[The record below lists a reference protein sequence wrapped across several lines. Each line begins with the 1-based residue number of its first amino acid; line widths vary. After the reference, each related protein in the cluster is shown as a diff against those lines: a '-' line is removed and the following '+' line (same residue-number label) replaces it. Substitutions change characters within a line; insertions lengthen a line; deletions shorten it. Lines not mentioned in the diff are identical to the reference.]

1 MMNAKSRRMNFGVI
15 VGNRGFFPDHLARSG
30 RSEMLAAIEKAGYE
44 ATAVDPEETKFG
56 AVETRVEAARCA
68 DLFKRNRD
76 AIDGV
81 IVTLPNFGD
90 ERAIADTLRMADLDV
105 PVLVQATPDTPGRM
119 TIRDRRDSF
128 CGKMSACNNLMQY
141 GIPYSLTTLHTEA
154 PDSEVFRRDL
164 DWFAAVC
171 RVVRGLRRLRIGA
184 IGARPAAFNTVR
196 YSEKILEAN
205 GISVEPIDLSEI
217 LGRIERMG
225 DQDSAATAKLD
236 SIRKYVSTD
245 QVPIEALL
253 KMAKLG
259 AVIDQWMEQ
268 TQVAISAVQCWTSL
282 EEFFGVVPCT
292 VMSMM
297 SENLMSSACEVDIC
311 GVVGM
316 HALQLASETPSA
328 LLDWNNNY
336 GDDPD
341 KAVCFHCSNLP
352 KHFFKSVR
360 MDFQEIIAG
369 TVGKE
374 NTYGT
379 CVGLVKPGP
388 MSFARFS
395 TNDREGKIHGYVGEG
410 EFTDDPLDTFGGAG
424 VVRIP
429 KLQQLL
435 RYICE
440 RGFEH
445 HVAANLASVGGAV
458 REAATRYLGWEVHR
472 HDGEKSE
479 AHV

>member
-1 MMNAKSRRMNFGVI
+1 MTFGLI
-15 VGNRGFFPDHLARSG
+15 VGNRGFFPDHLAKSG
-30 RSEMLAAIEKAGYE
+30 REEMIAALERAGHQVV
-44 ATAVDPEETKFG
+44 ALSPEESKYG
-56 AVETRVEAARCA
+56 AVETRPEAARCA
-68 DLFKRNRD
+68 DLFKRHR
-76 AIDGV
+76 ATIDGI

-90 ERAIADTLRMADLDV
+90 ERAIADTLRAADLPV
-105 PVLVQATPDTPGRM
+105 PVLVQATPDTPGKM

-128 CGKMSACNNLMQY
+128 CGKMSACNNLTQY
-141 GIPYSLTTLHTEA
+141 GIPYSLTSLHTVA
-154 PDSEVFRRDL
+154 PDSDGFRKDL
-164 DWFAAVC
+164 EWFAQVC

-196 YSEKILEAN
+196 YSEKLLEGA
-205 GISVEPIDLSEI
+205 GISIEPIDLSEI
-217 LGRIERMG
+217 MGRIARMK
-225 DQDSAATAKLD
+225 DDDPAATAKLAAM
-236 SIRKYVSTD
+236 KQYVPTGGIPD
-245 QVPIEALL
+245 AALL

-259 AVIDQWMEQ
+259 AVIDGWMEQ
-268 TQVAISAVQCWTSL
+268 TEVAISAVQCWTSL

-292 VMSMM
+292 LMSMM
-297 SENLMSSACEVDIC
+297 SNNLMSSACEVDIC
-311 GVVGM
+311 GVIGM
-316 HALQLASETPSA
+316 HALQLASQTPSA

-352 KHFFKSVR
+352 KHFFKEVR

-379 CVGLVKPGP
+379 CVGRVKAGP

-395 TNDREGKIHGYVGEG
+395 TNDREGKIWGYVGEG
-410 EFTDDPLDTFGGAG
+410 EFTNDPLDTFGGAG
-424 VVRIP
+424 VVRVP
-429 KLQQLL
+429 RLQQML

-445 HVAANLASVGGAV
+445 HVAANFSSVAPAV
-458 REAATRYLGWEVHR
+458 HEATTRYLGWSVYQH
-472 HDGEKSE
+472 S
-479 AHV
+479 

>member
-1 MMNAKSRRMNFGVI
+1 MDAKPRRMTFGMI
-15 VGNRGFFPDHLARSG
+15 VGNRGFFPDHLAKSG
-30 RSEMLAAIEKAGYE
+30 RTEMIAAIEKAGHSVV
-44 ATAVDPEETKFG
+44 APGVQDTKFG
-56 AVETRVEAARCA
+56 AVETRAEAVCCGE
-68 DLFKRNRD
+68 LFKKHGD

-81 IVTLPNFGD
+81 IVTLTNFGD
-90 ERAIADTLRMADLDV
+90 ERAIADTLRMAGLSV
-105 PVLVQATPDTPGRM
+105 PVLVQASPDTPGRM
-119 TIRDRRDSF
+119 GIRDRRDSF
-128 CGKMSACNNLMQY
+128 CGKMSACNNLAQY
-141 GIPYSLTTLHTEA
+141 GIPYSLTTLHTET
-154 PDSEVFRRDL
+154 PDSDVFRRDL
-164 DWFAAVC
+164 DWFGAVC
-171 RVVRGLRRLRIGA
+171 RVTRGLRRLRIGA

-217 LGRIERMG
+217 LGRIARMG
-225 DQDSAATAKLD
+225 DQDSAAQAKLEQ
-236 SIRKYVSTD
+236 IKRYVPTNS
-245 QVPIEALL
+245 VPAEPLM

-259 AVIDQWMEQ
+259 AVVDQWMTQ

-292 VMSMM
+292 IMSMM
-297 SENLMSSACEVDIC
+297 SENLTSSACEVDIC

-316 HALQLASETPSA
+316 HALQLASATPSA

-352 KHFFKSVR
+352 KHFFKEVR

-379 CVGLVKPGP
+379 CVGRVKSGP

-395 TNDREGKIHGYVGEG
+395 TNDRAGTIHGYVGEG
-410 EFTDDPLDTFGGAG
+410 EFTDDPLETFGGAG

-429 KLQQLL
+429 RLQALL

-445 HVAANLASVGGAV
+445 HVAGNFALVASAV
-458 REAATRYLGWEVHR
+458 REATTRYLGWSVHQ
-472 HDGEKSE
+472 HE
-479 AHV
+479 